1 MTILKPILERNSEF
15 LNLHIRTSDTSKYT
29 PIDKLLTLKDSERK
43 LTIHVD
49 CSKNGNA
56 VQKVN

>member
-15 LNLHIRTSDTSKYT
+15 LNLHIGTSDTSKYT

-43 LTIHVD
+43 LTIRVD
-49 CSKNGNA
+49 CLKN
-56 VQKVN
+56 

>member
-15 LNLHIRTSDTSKYT
+15 LNLHIGTSDTSKYT

-43 LTIHVD
+43 LTVRVD
-49 CSKNGNA
+49 CLKNGNA